1 LKKNFYQCYFFLCS
15 TTKYSIGQPPSNHAF
30 KCSVTLVA
38 DTSINLLASGILG
51 FEPVVF
57 VFNKSDSSPVP
68 ILKYT
73 FWVIQFGLKIVVINV
88 FLQVVCSNSYL
99 IPRTTP

>member
-1 LKKNFYQCYFFLCS
+1 M
-15 TTKYSIGQPPSNHAF
+15 GQPPSNQAF

-38 DTSINLLASGILG
+38 DTSINLLASGIFG

-68 ILKYT
+68 ILKY
-73 FWVIQFGLKIVVINV
+73 I
-88 FLQVVCSNSYL
+88 SNIY
-99 IPRTTP
+99 IY